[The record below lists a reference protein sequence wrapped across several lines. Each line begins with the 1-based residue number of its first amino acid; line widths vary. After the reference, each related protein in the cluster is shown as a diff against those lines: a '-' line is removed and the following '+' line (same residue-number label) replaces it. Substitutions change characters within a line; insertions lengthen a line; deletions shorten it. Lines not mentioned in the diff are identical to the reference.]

1 MSKKLLRWLA
11 PVVILGGA
19 YGAFN
24 VIAANG
30 PEAEEKKEVVTIP
43 LVQAENIFP
52 SDHQV
57 IISSFGEISPVEQT
71 RLSAQVSGEVTSWHP
86 NFVAG
91 GIVKRGEVLFQL
103 ERDNYEAAVL
113 QAEASLASAKASLIE
128 EQAKAKVAQKQAR
141 TLNKK
146 QVTDLYLRKPQV
158 LSAQAQVKSAQAGL
172 KRARR
177 DLENC
182 TVLAPYDALVVSR
195 NIGVGQYVS
204 AGSEVAQLNNIEAAE
219 VSIPIAGF
227 DSSFLPETLRGIKAT
242 VIEKGVRAIEREGF
256 ISRDLGIV
264 DSSTRMVNL
273 VVQIEDP
280 YGVNSD
286 RPILKFG
293 SYVQVRFAGKE
304 LKHIY
309 RLPQEL
315 VNNRTVWIVNEE
327 NQLEPRTVNVLREEG
342 EFFLIGSGIEEKDQV
357 VLTLPEYPQK
367 GMNVEIAQSGSE
379 SASVAK

>member
-1 MSKKLLRWLA
+1 MSKRLLRWLA

-24 VIAANG
+24 VIASSG
-30 PEAEEKKEVVTIP
+30 PEAEEKKEGGTLP
-43 LVQAENIFP
+43 LVQAENLFP
-52 SDHQV
+52 IDYQV
-57 IISSFGEISPVEQT
+57 IISSFGEISPVEKT
-71 RLSAQVSGEVTSWHP
+71 RLSAQVSGEVTNWHP

-103 ERDNYEAAVL
+103 EQDNYEAAVL

-128 EQAKAKVAQKQAR
+128 EQAKAKVAEKQAKK
-141 TLNKK
+141 LNNK

-172 KRARR
+172 KRAKR

-182 TVLAPYDALVVSR
+182 TVIAPYDALVVSR
-195 NIGVGQYVS
+195 NIGVGQFVT

-219 VSIPIAGF
+219 VRIPIAGF
-227 DSSFLPETLRGIKAT
+227 DSAFLPDTLRGIKAT
-242 VIEKGVRAIEREGF
+242 IIEKGGRAIEREGF
-256 ISRDLGIV
+256 IARDLGVV
-264 DSSTRMVNL
+264 DSNTRMVNL

-280 YGVNSD
+280 YGINSGK
-286 RPILKFG
+286 PTLKFG
-293 SYVQVRFAGKE
+293 SYVQVSFAGKE

-315 VNNRTVWIVNEE
+315 VNNHTVWIVNEE

-342 EFFLIGSGIEEKDQV
+342 EFFLIGDGIEEKDQV
-357 VLTLPEYPQK
+357 VLTLPEYPQR

-379 SASVAK
+379 SANVAK